1 VTAIQ
6 HARKILFYDTQ
17 ESNRNSAARILAAM
31 GSHCLTPA
39 TIEEL
44 IQSIR
49 KHDFAIL
56 IVEIEAHRTLVKQGL
71 DLKGSPVI
79 ILSSAKLQDVHS
91 YLASSHE
98 FTNFVAKDSDGF
110 LSERD
115 LLVTVKKIL
124 NSDIFGI
131 NKYLNWGAHNMIF
144 HLRDSA
150 TRREYVDVAVDYCNR
165 MGLRK
170 NFIRAVNV
178 FCDEMLMNAFFDA
191 PCDELGKPRYES
203 APRTERIILG
213 PLEAARME
221 VASDGQRLVISI
233 SDPFGAITRQTV
245 LKYFDRCFKGDEIDY
260 SNETKKGAG
269 LGLYFCLNVVS
280 HFIINVRPGVKS
292 EFIGIFDTSLDPD
305 SQRKTHPSFHFFT
318 TNNRAMQFSLAD

>member
-1 VTAIQ
+1 MGANCVTPST
-6 HARKILFYDTQ
+6 L
-17 ESNRNSAARILAAM
+17 
-31 GSHCLTPA
+31 
-39 TIEEL
+39 EEL
-44 IQSIR
+44 VKCAS
-49 KHDFAIL
+49 KHDFVIL
-56 IVEIEAHRTLVKQGL
+56 IVEVEAHRHLVKQGI

-79 ILSSAKLQDVHS
+79 ILSSAKLQEVHS
-91 YLASSHE
+91 YLTTSHD

-144 HLRDSA
+144 HLRDSG

-178 FCDEMLMNAFFDA
+178 FCDELLMNAFFDA
-191 PCDELGKPRYES
+191 PCNALGQPLYES
-203 APRTERIILG
+203 SPRTERIILG

-221 VASDGQRLVISI
+221 VASDGQRLVISV

-245 LKYFDRCFKGDEIDY
+245 LKYLDRCFKGDEIDY
-260 SNETKKGAG
+260 TNETKKGAG

-305 SQRKTHPSFHFFT
+305 AQRKIHPSFHFFT
-318 TNNRAMQFSLAD
+318 TNHRAIQFSATD